1 MKFITRFLIIS
12 LIVILSLSIIGLI
25 AIMGFMFF
33 DVPTGAYVAGSLVI
47 VGLLVNHYII
57 LIGIL
62 IYTLLFLTIF
72 SVRKRHIVLPI
83 LSCLYFV
90 IDICFVVDNYV
101 ITSIG
106 GIPLC
111 ELVSMIISITM
122 VVFLCIYCYKCIR
135 EKIHNRKQSKEPPES
150 TAQLDEP
157 GT

>member
-12 LIVILSLSIIGLI
+12 LIVVLSLSIIGLI

-33 DVPTGAYVAGSLVI
+33 DVPTGACLAITLVI
-47 VGLLVNHYII
+47 GGLLVNHYII

-90 IDICFVVDNYV
+90 IDICFVVSFG
-101 ITSIG
+101 ISIG
-106 GIPLC
+106 SIPWN
-111 ELVSMIISITM
+111 EWVSMIISITM